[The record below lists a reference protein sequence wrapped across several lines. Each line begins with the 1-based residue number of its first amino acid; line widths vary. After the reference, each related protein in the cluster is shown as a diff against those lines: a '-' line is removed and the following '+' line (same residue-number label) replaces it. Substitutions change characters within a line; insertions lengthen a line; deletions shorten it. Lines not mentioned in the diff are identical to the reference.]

1 MKKILLS
8 LLAGVSITGCT
19 PAAASYDLQVEDHF
33 TNGSMGCMMMREC
46 TKDVKEVTSIKDIE
60 EYQKTDHKLIK
71 NEFNDLVK
79 VLNEVGVNVY
89 VAPQYYFLV
98 GTRGVYYTAGNDIFL
113 NSYLTKRSSTL
124 ISTLRH
130 EGWHTAQ
137 DCMAGEIENNFL
149 AIIFPEEDIPKVL
162 QNLVKNTYSDPERR
176 GSIVW
181 EKEAYWAGHT
191 AGMTQKALD
200 VCAGG
205 NMWETYEP
213 TPLTKEYLVKEGYI
227 KE

>member
-8 LLAGVSITGCT
+8 LLAGVSLTGCT

-60 EYQKTDHKLIK
+60 EYQETDHKLIK
-71 NEFNDLVK
+71 NEFNDLIK

-98 GTRGVYYTAGNDIFL
+98 GTRGVYYTAGNDVFL
-113 NSYLTKRSSTL
+113 NADLTKRSTTL
-124 ISTLRH
+124 MYLLRH

-137 DCMAGEIENNFL
+137 DCMAGDIDNNFI
-149 AIIFPEEDIPKVL
+149 AIVFPEEKVPGFL
-162 QNLVKNTYSDPERR
+162 QDLVKNTYSDPERKA
-176 GSIVW
+176 SIVW
-181 EKEAYWAGHT
+181 EKEAYMAGHT
-191 AGMTQKALD
+191 PGMTQKALE

-213 TPLTKEYLVKEGYI
+213 TPLTKKFLGEKGYMA
-227 KE
+227 K

>member
-1 MKKILLS
+1 M
-8 LLAGVSITGCT
+8 
-19 PAAASYDLQVEDHF
+19 
-33 TNGSMGCMMMREC
+33 
-46 TKDVKEVTSIKDIE
+46 
-60 EYQKTDHKLIK
+60 
-71 NEFNDLVK
+71 
-79 VLNEVGVNVY
+79 
-89 VAPQYYFLV
+89 
-98 GTRGVYYTAGNDIFL
+98 
-113 NSYLTKRSSTL
+113 TKRSSTL

-176 GSIVW
+176 ASIVW

-191 AGMTQKALD
+191 DGMTQKALE